1 LKAALLAIIFVML
14 LTAGEPVVFAAS
26 QASFNGTSSAVQN
39 AFVATQTAGKDG
51 GNITSLL
58 AQLNGALAL
67 VQKASAENSTNPAQ
81 ASTDLQ
87 SALTIAQQ
95 VQSSAAKVAQQGT
108 SARRFQLFISLF
120 SALVIICF
128 AAGIYIFGDM
138 IYRRLWLRMYR
149 NYAVRKVG

>member
-1 LKAALLAIIFVML
+1 LKIALLVVLAVL
-14 LTAGEPVVFAAS
+14 LLAVGPPVASAAN
-26 QASFNGTSSAVQN
+26 QASFSKASSSAQS
-39 AFVATQTAGKDG
+39 AFTAVQTAGKDG

-67 VQKASAENSTNPAQ
+67 VQKASSENSSNPAQ

-108 SARRFQLFISLF
+108 SARRFQLFVSLF
-120 SALVIICF
+120 SAFVIVCV
-128 AAGIYIFGDM
+128 AAGIYIFGDR
-138 IYRRLWLRMYR
+138 IYRSLWLRMYR

>member
-1 LKAALLAIIFVML
+1 MKAALAIVLVTL
-14 LTAGEPVVFAAS
+14 LTVGEPAAYAAS
-26 QASFNGTSSAVQN
+26 QASLNGASSAVQS

-67 VQKASAENSTNPAQ
+67 VQKASAENSTKPAQ

-87 SALTIAQQ
+87 SAQTIALQ
-95 VQSSAAKVAQQGT
+95 VQSSAAMVAQQGT
-108 SARRFQLFISLF
+108 SARRFQLFFSLF

-128 AAGIYIFGDM
+128 AAAIYVFGDK
-138 IYRRLWLRMYR
+138 IYRRLWLRMYG
-149 NYAVRKVG
+149 NYAVRRVG